1 MMELIRDTID
11 FNAMMAPQRDRTVA
25 NEAEQFVLG
34 ALLLDNDAIDR
45 VGDLQAEHFYR
56 AEHRAIYTEIAK
68 QIAAGKTCDVIS
80 LFDALDGKVE
90 DCLTYLNSLAQNTL
104 SAANI
109 RRHAETVVDRAVK
122 RALSALGG
130 DVQELVATSIDDST
144 VLVDMVASKID
155 ALSQKKTQSAPKRLS
170 ESLAAY
176 ADLLNDRMEGKI
188 KPIATGFKDLD
199 RRLDGGLERGT
210 LTVVAARPGMGKTA
224 MGLALCR
231 NVAKW
236 GSATFLSMEMDW
248 RQVNDRNIAALGKI
262 SVSWLRNPL
271 ESDSDNWTRLTHA
284 YQRANELEFYIDDQT
299 ALNMLEIRNKARQV
313 KRRIGLDLLV
323 IDQLSFI
330 TGGASKE
337 KKTYELIGEY
347 TRGLIA
353 IAKQL
358 NIAVV
363 LLCQLN
369 RECENRQNKRPQLS
383 DLAMSGS
390 IEQDAA
396 NVIFL
401 YRDEVYNPDSSD
413 KGTCEVICVKQRQGS
428 PGVVGLTYIG
438 DQTRFEDKEY
448 SWQPPKMREQPKS
461 RGLD

>member
-1 MMELIRDTID
+1 MNINEL
-11 FNAMMAPQRDRTVA
+11 PKQDRTIA
-25 NEAEQFVLG
+25 NEAEQSVLG
-34 ALLLDNDAIDR
+34 ALLLDNDAVDR
-45 VGDLQAEHFYR
+45 IGDLRIEHFYR
-56 AEHRAIYTEIAK
+56 AEHRSIFAEIAR
-68 QIAAGKTCDVIS
+68 QIATGKTADVVS
-80 LFDALDGKVE
+80 VGVALAETVDG
-90 DCLTYLNSLAQNTL
+90 CFSYLNELAQNTP
-104 SAANI
+104 SSANI
-109 RRHAETVVDRAVK
+109 KRYADLVVDRAIK
-122 RALSALGG
+122 RALIAFGSEVQEIASTAMDDASALV
-130 DVQELVATSIDDST
+130 DQVAAK
-144 VLVDMVASKID
+144 VD
-155 ALSQKKTQSAPKRLS
+155 ALGQKKTHSAPIRLS
-170 ESLAAY
+170 ESLVSY

-231 NVAKW
+231 NVSAW
-236 GSATFLSMEMDW
+236 GSAGFLSMEMDI
-248 RQVNDRNIAALGKI
+248 RQVNDRNIAALGKLPI
-262 SVSWLRNPL
+262 SWLRKPIEA
-271 ESDSDNWTRLTHA
+271 ESDMWARLTHA
-284 YQRANELEFYIDDQT
+284 CQRAQELEFYIDDQT
-299 ALNMLEIRNKARQV
+299 GLNMLEIRNKARQI
-313 KRRIGLDLLV
+313 KRRNGLDLLV

-347 TRGLIA
+347 TRGLIG

-369 RECENRQNKRPQLS
+369 RECESRTNKRPQLS

-401 YRDEVYNPDSSD
+401 YRDEIYNPDSQE
-413 KGTCEVICVKQRQGS
+413 KGTCEVNCAKQRQGE
-428 PGVVGLTYIG
+428 PGIVGLTYIAN
-438 DQTRFEDKEY
+438 QTRFEDKEFH
-448 SWQPPKMREQPKS
+448 WQPPTFKEKPKS
-461 RGLD
+461 KGFD